1 MSDTIAAISTG
12 AQISAIGIVRLSGP
26 DCVAIA
32 DRLFAPSDGQPMSA
46 HENKTLVHGALHD
59 AEGALLDLCLCT
71 ISRAPRSYTGED
83 TAEFQC
89 HGSPVV
95 LRETLEACFALG
107 ARQAGPGE
115 FTKRAFLNGCMELT
129 AAEAVAD
136 LIDAESAESARNA
149 AGQLSGAIGS
159 RIDAVYRSLEDISA
173 HFHAVLDYPD
183 EDIEDFQLAAYRA
196 TYAEAQRSLRRL
208 LDTYGRGRLMQAGLP
223 AAIIGR
229 PNVGKS
235 SLLNALLGYERAIV
249 TDIPGT
255 TRDTIEEKLR
265 LGSLT
270 LRLIDTAG
278 LRESEDLA
286 ERLGVER
293 SRRAMREAELVL
305 AVIDGSEALT
315 DEDMEILRLAEEA
328 PQAVAILSKT
338 DLPQRVTRLD
348 TPLPQLTLSAATG
361 EGLEELERTIE
372 RLYPLPAVPAGEIL
386 TNARQAEAIR
396 RALSA
401 LAGAEE
407 AMNASLTPDI
417 VLTETEAAMA
427 ALGELTG
434 RSIRDD
440 VTARIFS
447 RFCVGK

>member
-1 MSDTIAAISTG
+1 
-12 AQISAIGIVRLSGP
+12 
-26 DCVAIA
+26 
-32 DRLFAPSDGQPMSA
+32 
-46 HENKTLVHGALHD
+46 
-59 AEGALLDLCLCT
+59 
-71 ISRAPRSYTGED
+71 
-83 TAEFQC
+83 
-89 HGSPVV
+89 
-95 LRETLEACFALG
+95 
-107 ARQAGPGE
+107 
-115 FTKRAFLNGCMELT
+115 
-129 AAEAVAD
+129 
-136 LIDAESAESARNA
+136 
-149 AGQLSGAIGS
+149 
-159 RIDAVYRSLEDISA
+159 
-173 HFHAVLDYPD
+173 
-183 EDIEDFQLAAYRA
+183 
-196 TYAEAQRSLRRL
+196 
-208 LDTYGRGRLMQAGLP
+208 
-223 AAIIGR
+223 
-229 PNVGKS
+229 
-235 SLLNALLGYERAIV
+235 
-249 TDIPGT
+249 
-255 TRDTIEEKLR
+255 
-265 LGSLT
+265 
-270 LRLIDTAG
+270 
-278 LRESEDLA
+278 
-286 ERLGVER
+286 
-293 SRRAMREAELVL
+293 MREAELVL

-396 RALSA
+396 RALNA